1 VQYESNNNNDDD
13 NNNND
18 NNNNLILYFS
28 NVSPSVQM
36 SHSHLDR
43 RTAKNG
49 RRCHYHGLSTPVRNT
64 VLSSFVTE
72 EHTVMAV
79 YDIDVEHAATD
90 LTNQKLENN
99 DLDSQCCVKLII
111 ELNKITSELPP

>member
-1 VQYESNNNNDDD
+1 
-13 NNNND
+13 
-18 NNNNLILYFS
+18 
-28 NVSPSVQM
+28 
-36 SHSHLDR
+36 
-43 RTAKNG
+43 
-49 RRCHYHGLSTPVRNT
+49 
-64 VLSSFVTE
+64 
-72 EHTVMAV
+72 MAV